1 MLGVLGCR
9 VMPAEMR
16 SSLGGR
22 LQNSGKSG
30 NKRGLMLRK
39 TELVSAVA
47 AKTDLTKERAG
58 RVLNAI
64 LDEITAAMERNDTV
78 SLVGF
83 GSFSQRHR
91 GARVGKNPQTG
102 EPINISASNTVA
114 FKAGKQLKDAV
125 NS

>member
-1 MLGVLGCR
+1 
-9 VMPAEMR
+9 MR
-16 SSLGGR
+16 
-22 LQNSGKSG
+22 KP
-30 NKRGLMLRK
+30 
-39 TELVSAVA
+39 ELVSAIA
-47 AKTDLTKERAG
+47 DKAGLTKQQAG

-64 LDEITAAMERNDTV
+64 LDEITVAMEKNDTV

-91 GARVGKNPQTG
+91 GARTGKNPQTG
-102 EPINISASNTVA
+102 TEMQIKASNTVA

>member
-1 MLGVLGCR
+1 
-9 VMPAEMR
+9 MR
-16 SSLGGR
+16 
-22 LQNSGKSG
+22 KP
-30 NKRGLMLRK
+30 
-39 TELVSAVA
+39 ELVSAIA
-47 AKTDLTKERAG
+47 DKAGMTKQQAG

-64 LDEITAAMERNDTV
+64 LDEITVAMEKNDTV

-91 GARVGKNPQTG
+91 GARTGKNPQTG
-102 EPINISASNTVA
+102 AVMQINASNTVA